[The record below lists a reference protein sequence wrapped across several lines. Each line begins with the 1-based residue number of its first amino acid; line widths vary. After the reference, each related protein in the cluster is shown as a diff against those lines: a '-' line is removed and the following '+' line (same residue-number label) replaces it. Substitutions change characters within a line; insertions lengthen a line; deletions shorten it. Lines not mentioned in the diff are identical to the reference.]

1 MNALIERL
9 LREAKT
15 EEDFQRLRAEVTRQ
29 RREFEIGWPM
39 D

>member
-1 MNALIERL
+1 MNALIEHL

-15 EEDFQRLRAEVTRQ
+15 EKDSQRLRAEVARQ